1 MINEKCHIYERFEST
16 PTDLAEKIFFFPQW
30 SGRFVCDEDFRI
42 ERSGY
47 KSVLILYTK
56 RGSGMLHYRGDSV
69 RLEKGSFAVINCL
82 DEHVYFPINDWEFEF
97 LHFDG
102 LSAKEFY
109 EHIYSLGGRF
119 VFCDVKLCQ
128 KFSQALTA
136 CREKNV
142 ANEAVI
148 SKYISDILYILLACV
163 QKNRPHLSDEVCE
176 YIEKN
181 LTTDISAAAV
191 AKHFG
196 FSRSY
201 FSTVFKKSTGTTV
214 SEYLLSCRLNKAK
227 TLMADGDLSVSRIS
241 ELTGFKDTNT
251 FIRAFKR
258 KEGTTPL
265 KYKRTVLG

>member
-1 MINEKCHIYERFEST
+1 MINEKCHIYERFENT

-30 SGRFVCDEDFRI
+30 SGRFVCKNDFCI

-47 KSVLILYTK
+47 KSILILYTK
-56 RGSGMLHYRGDSV
+56 SGSGMIHYRKDSV
-69 RLEKGSFAVINCL
+69 RLEKGSVAVINCL
-82 DEHVYFPINDWEFEF
+82 DEHIYFPINEWEFEF

-102 LSAKEFY
+102 LSAQEFY

-119 VFCDVKLCQ
+119 VFYDAKLYQ
-128 KFSQALTA
+128 KLSQALTA
-136 CREKNV
+136 CRERNV

-148 SKYISDILYILLACV
+148 SKYISDILYILLSCV

-181 LTTDISAAAV
+181 LAADITASAV
-191 AKHFG
+191 AEHFG

-201 FSTVFKKSTGTTV
+201 FSTVFKKTTGTTV

-227 TLMADGDLSVSRIS
+227 ILMMGGELSVSQIS

-258 KEGTTPL
+258 KEGITPL
-265 KYKRTVLG
+265 KYKRTVL